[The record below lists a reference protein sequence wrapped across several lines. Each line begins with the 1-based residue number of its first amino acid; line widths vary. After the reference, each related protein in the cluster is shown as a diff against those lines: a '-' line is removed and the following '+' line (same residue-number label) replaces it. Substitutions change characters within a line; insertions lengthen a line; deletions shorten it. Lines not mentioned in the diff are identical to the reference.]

1 MCKYLRIACLLPLVA
16 ACLLSSPVLS
26 AKVKPQWV
34 LNGEEQMNRKRISD
48 NYVFKVFHTF
58 SPDLS
63 QLKDERF
70 EPLMDYVR
78 ETYGAERLSMRLDSL
93 EVAGSPVTY
102 RVSFRDASGDASV
115 YARLADV
122 YTSFEDF
129 VDNEYGYEY
138 YQLYAVT
145 GRNGL
150 PEFDDFRKVESN
162 NLKATAMS
170 LIPGMGQLYK
180 GDKLK
185 GYCILGVEVA
195 SVACGIL
202 CQNRMLYSKEQADNG
217 VPAVDSWRSK
227 QRGWRE
233 FRNIAIGTFGV
244 TYLFNLFDAAVDDGM
259 SRVLVSKP
267 EGQQLTVSP
276 SSMGAGVALTYRF

>member
-1 MCKYLRIACLLPLVA
+1 MSKYLRTALLLLVA
-16 ACLLSSPVLS
+16 ACMLSSLDLS

-58 SPDLS
+58 SPDLG

-78 ETYGAERLSMRLDSL
+78 ETYGAERLSMRLDSVT
-93 EVAGSPVTY
+93 VAGSPVTY
-102 RVSFRDASGDASV
+102 RVSFRDSSGDASV
-115 YARLADV
+115 YARLA
-122 YTSFEDF
+122 F
-129 VDNEYGYEY
+129 

-145 GRNGL
+145 GRNGP

-185 GYCILGVEVA
+185 GYSILGVELA
-195 SVACGIL
+195 SVACGVL
-202 CQNRMLYSKEQADNG
+202 CQNRMLYCKDQADKG
-217 VPAVDSWRSK
+217 MSATDSWRSK

-244 TYLFNLFDAAVDDGM
+244 TYLFNLFDAAADDGM

-276 SSMGAGVALTYRF
+276 SSVGAGVALTYRF

>member
-1 MCKYLRIACLLPLVA
+1 MSKYLRTALLLLVA
-16 ACLLSSPVLS
+16 ACMLSSLDLS

-58 SPDLS
+58 SPDLG

-78 ETYGAERLSMRLDSL
+78 ETYGAERLSMRLDSVT
-93 EVAGSPVTY
+93 VAGSPVTY
-102 RVSFRDASGDASV
+102 RVSFRDSSGDASV
-115 YARLADV
+115 YARLADS

-129 VDNEYGYEY
+129 VDNEYGYEF

-185 GYCILGVEVA
+185 GYSILGVELA
-195 SVACGIL
+195 SVACGVL
-202 CQNRMLYSKEQADNG
+202 CQNRMLYCKDQADKG
-217 VPAVDSWRSK
+217 MSATDSWRSK

-244 TYLFNLFDAAVDDGM
+244 TYLFNLFDAAADDGM

-276 SSMGAGVALTYRF
+276 SSVGAGVALTYRF